1 MALFLL
7 EKHPVVWQG
16 DGQTGSLGPFQKGTA
31 GTDTAGA
38 GLQRPS
44 GALYRDQ
51 LPGYS
56 QGGSRVPR
64 GLSRGCGHCS
74 NLGRGRLIGRPVRW
88 WESGR
93 RGSGKR
99 DRRTRGIGR
108 GAIPGRS
115 RHPRAEGRGAESGR
129 LHLRGRAALKRSLCG
144 EGAGRAP
151 GGWPRGTGPAG
162 SAAPRAGPERA
173 ASCASSAPH
182 RRSRREARR
191 GRGRASRGPAGC
203 GEGARG

>member
-1 MALFLL
+1 MDRPGAWALSRRARRALTQQALGSSVPQEPF
-7 EKHPVVWQG
+7 
-16 DGQTGSLGPFQKGTA
+16 TGTSCL
-31 GTDTAGA
+31 DTP
-38 GLQRPS
+38 R
-44 GALYRDQ
+44 R
-51 LPGYS
+51 
-56 QGGSRVPR
+56 GSRVPR